1 MQVRGI
7 SNGNVLQTVN
17 IYPGMS
23 YGSFNGV
30 QAGTQFLELLDS
42 GGNVVMATGQGGCV
56 ATNCPD
62 GLYNMN
68 YQVLGLVQG
77 GNGGSGCHNA

>member
-7 SNGNVLQTVN
+7 SNNNVLQTVDV
-17 IYPGMS
+17 YAGMS
-23 YGSFNGV
+23 FGSFNGV

-42 GGNVVMATGQGGCV
+42 NGNVVMATGQGGCV

-77 GNGGSGCHNA
+77 GNGGSGCSSV